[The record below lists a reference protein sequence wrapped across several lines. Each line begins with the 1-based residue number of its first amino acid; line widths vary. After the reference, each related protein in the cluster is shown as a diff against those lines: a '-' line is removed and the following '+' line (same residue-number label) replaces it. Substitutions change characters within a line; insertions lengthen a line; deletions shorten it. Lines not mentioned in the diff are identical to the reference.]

1 MIGLVTFD
9 MNRAQGEID
18 LLLDG
23 QYVSDNVEFLADVLR
38 WFEEGPEVGF
48 SKSTGVIDPDFDL
61 PVGRHWR
68 MEDSKEQAEPVE

>member
-38 WFEEGPEVGF
+38 
-48 SKSTGVIDPDFDL
+48 
-61 PVGRHWR
+61 
-68 MEDSKEQAEPVE
+68 

>member
-23 QYVSDNVEFLADVLR
+23 QYVSDNVELLADVLR

-48 SKSTGVIDPDFDL
+48 PKSTGVIDPDCDL
-61 PVGRHWR
+61 PVGGHWR

>member
-23 QYVSDNVEFLADVLR
+23 QYVSDNVEFLANVLR
-38 WFEEGPEVGF
+38 WCEESLEVGF
-48 SKSTGVIDPDFDL
+48 TKSTGVINSDCNL
-61 PVGRHWR
+61 PKGWNWCI
-68 MEDSKEQAEPVE
+68 EDSK